1 MNGSWSIRFLLVIS
15 LASILFGFATFNDER
30 ADDGMDLSPD
40 ESDQQLPESA
50 TEAEEDSLPLQK
62 SQPENIE
69 NEANNDTSIGLIGFG
84 TGIFTLLFLS
94 SAFSEVI
101 KIAVLMA
108 IVSPMIAK
116 KSNRD
121 ELNRGRILG
130 YIEANAGIHFS
141 ALRDAL
147 KLANGVTA
155 HHLNVLETQ
164 GKIISWRDGK
174 LRRYA
179 AAHISPDQLHALSQP
194 IVGTRL
200 AILET
205 LAEAG
210 ALGMSNK
217 EIGAKL
223 ELSRQLLSHHM
234 IQLSSNQLI
243 EKTDTKKRSPWRL
256 TLTGSETLKDS
267 HHLSS

>member
-1 MNGSWSIRFLLVIS
+1 MNGRWSIRFLLAIS
-15 LASILFGFATFNDER
+15 LASIFLGFATFNDEQ
-30 ADDGMDLSPD
+30 AADGMDASLD
-40 ESDQQLPESA
+40 ESGQQLPESA
-50 TEAEEDSLPLQK
+50 AEDEDSLSFQK
-62 SQPENIE
+62 NQPENIE
-69 NEANNDTSIGLIGFG
+69 NEGNNDASIGLIGFG

-94 SAFSEVI
+94 SVFSEAI

-108 IVSPMIAK
+108 IVSPLIAK

>member
-1 MNGSWSIRFLLVIS
+1 MNGRWSIRFLLAIS
-15 LASILFGFATFNDER
+15 LASIFLGFATFNDEQ
-30 ADDGMDLSPD
+30 AGNGMDASLD

-50 TEAEEDSLPLQK
+50 AENEEDSSALK
-62 SQPENIE
+62 ESQPENIE

-84 TGIFTLLFLS
+84 TGIFTLLILS

-108 IVSPMIAK
+108 IVTPMIAK

-155 HHLNVLETQ
+155 HHLNVVETQ

-179 AAHISPDQLHALSQP
+179 AAHISPDQLHALSHP

-210 ALGMSNK
+210 VLGMSNK
-217 EIGAKL
+217 EIGTKL

-267 HHLSS
+267 HNTSS